1 MDVDEIIA
9 QRKSIRSFQNTPVP
23 DDMLESLVNVAHQ
36 APSWMNK
43 QCWHFIIIT
52 DKGTIEEIAQASIIN
67 RWLKQ
72 APALIMLC
80 ADPFLS
86 GKRNDLSYYLVDA
99 AIAFDHLILSATDKG
114 LGTCWIGSFDE
125 EKIKKFLEYHLE
137 FVLSCLHPLATLR
150 KKNPLVIKYDRLLFV
165 VLKEKH
171 YLRFYIGNIGKYFSS
186 PYQRNCY

>member
-1 MDVDEIIA
+1 MDVDEIISK
-9 QRKSIRSFQNTPVP
+9 RKSIRSFQNTPVP
-23 DDMLESLVNVAHQ
+23 DDVLESLVNVAHQ

-72 APALIMLC
+72 APALIILC

-125 EKIKKFLEYHLE
+125 EKIKKILGIPPRIRVILFTPIGYH
-137 FVLSCLHPLATLR
+137 
-150 KKNPLVIKYDRLLFV
+150 
-165 VLKEKH
+165 KEKES
-171 YLRFYIGNIGKYFSS
+171 IGDKVRSS
-186 PYQRNCY
+186 FIRSTKRKALSEILHWKHW